1 MKRSLFAVIA
11 AGAIAL
17 AGVGNA
23 FAEDQEGGHGKGR
36 WGGGREHG
44 GFHGHRGHGMMLEHV
59 TETLNLTADQQAKV
73 KPILDAARPQM
84 QAIHQEAMQ
93 KSKAVM
99 DDTMAKIRPLLT
111 PEQQKKADDIKAA
124 HEQMRDAAKKLH
136 EAKAK

>member
-1 MKRSLFAVIA
+1 MKQSLFAVAA

-17 AGVGNA
+17 AGIGIA
-23 FAEDQEGGHGKGR
+23 GGEDGKGGCPAGGGGHGAR
-36 WGGGREHG
+36 GGWQ
-44 GFHGHRGHGMMLEHV
+44 GHRGHGMMFEHM
-59 TETLNLTADQQAKV
+59 TEELNLTADQQAKV
-73 KPILDAARPQM
+73 KPIVDAARPQL

-99 DDTMAKIRPLLT
+99 DDTMSKIRPLLT

-136 EAKAK
+136 DAKGR